1 MERQK
6 LGAFEQDRLIEAGG
20 GPLQERAAETKAA
33 LDSSEARVAEAS
45 QRLETLDQQYDA
57 IAGQDNNGA
66 FTKAI
71 ELMAENDS
79 RDDVRTLYREAART
93 KTDADRVIV
102 EKIDR
107 LTQSIARADEEI
119 AQIRGQIREV
129 AARRVEIEQA
139 RREFRQRGYDYP
151 GTAFGNETT
160 INDVLG
166 GILHGA
172 MKGIVLGQVLKQG
185 YQRPPA
191 SNWGGGMMFPPSP
204 PTPRSGSR
212 QPGSGFR
219 TGGTF

>member
-1 MERQK
+1 M
-6 LGAFEQDRLIEAGG
+6 
-20 GPLQERAAETKAA
+20 QERAEEAKAA

-79 RDDVRTLYREAART
+79 RDDVRRLYREAART

-185 YQRPPA
+185 YQRPACVELGRRHDVSTVATNSLLREPA
-191 SNWGGGMMFPPSP
+191 AG
-204 PTPRSGSR
+204 
-212 QPGSGFR
+212 
-219 TGGTF
+219 

>member
-1 MERQK
+1 M
-6 LGAFEQDRLIEAGG
+6 
-20 GPLQERAAETKAA
+20 QERAEEAKAA
-33 LDSSEARVAEAS
+33 LDSSAARVAEAS

-79 RDDVRTLYREAART
+79 RDDVRRLYREAART

-139 RREFRQRGYDYP
+139 RREFRQRDYDYP
-151 GTAFGNETT
+151 GAAFGNETT

-166 GILHGA
+166 GILHQLPAPGA
-172 MKGIVLGQVLKQG
+172 
-185 YQRPPA
+185 
-191 SNWGGGMMFPPSP
+191 
-204 PTPRSGSR
+204 GSR
-212 QPGSGFR
+212 VAVSAPAEHFRFLKRFSIPWTSPMLAIRMRNWLGWLRTPAGRASGPHIDWCWAER
-219 TGGTF
+219 TASRRR